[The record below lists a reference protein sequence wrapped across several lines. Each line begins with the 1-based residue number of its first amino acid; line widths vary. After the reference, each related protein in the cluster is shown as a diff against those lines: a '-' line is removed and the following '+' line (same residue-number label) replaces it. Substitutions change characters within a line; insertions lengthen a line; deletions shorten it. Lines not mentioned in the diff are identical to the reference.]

1 MPHSLP
7 SRPALTALCLAIVMP
22 IATGPV
28 SSQQAAGR
36 SHGIIAGMVV
46 DAGTGA
52 PLTGALVVLETV
64 LDGAVLRPAGSGRFI
79 SRGITAVTGNDG
91 VYRLTGLPPG
101 PYRLYVRHLAYRE
114 AAVDLELSQSTFHLS
129 VGLVVQPIR
138 LQPVEVEMP
147 GQSFG
152 RTRTAIDEARFG
164 RTDAEGMRQER
175 FFESDARVLTQS
187 DVTEAVT
194 LGESDLL
201 RAIQRLPGV
210 SARDDYSAGVWTRGA
225 PWGQTRAYYD
235 GQPLFNPVHAF
246 GLLSSLTPDAV
257 GLASFHPGVRSASM
271 GEGAAGVLWLTSRA
285 ADRAGVHGLGE
296 ISVASARAAV
306 ETASRDG
313 TRGVVL
319 SARRSYLDLA
329 TSLAR
334 LAGGDSALY
343 VPYAFLDLSAR
354 ADFRLDARTG
364 LELSGLWTEDDIR
377 GRLGSLL
384 QPTRGYWGNQVAR
397 GTVEHGAG
405 GVRSRTSLGVSRFQ
419 GLINPPAPKRRS
431 ATAAFADEA
440 SEPGMPPRVAP
451 RHGSTRNQLTV
462 ITTATEIAQAS
473 GTRRPIWATGAQF
486 TSYTQS
492 FGGQLPRPYPVT
504 VLPDTLLIDD
514 ALIVPAA
521 WAERRW
527 FASPSFAVETGLR
540 VEFPSGV
547 QNAPGV
553 AASPRLTLRFTT
565 PGGRATV
572 STGVA
577 RSWQYTQALAPA
589 GPSVGPDLYLTD
601 VWLLAGDT
609 IPAIR
614 SDIATLGGELSLG
627 NAWVAGAT
635 GYYRRATGV
644 AAPDPEPGVLSNQR
658 PIFVPAVNDATG
670 VELGLRRIVGWITA
684 SLSYTL
690 ARSMLRARGLRYPS
704 SADRRHT
711 VDATA
716 MIRLTPG
723 SRVGA
728 ALTAGSGSPYS
739 RVILGARLDSLGQET
754 TDTLAM
760 SIGAPNG
767 QRTPAYA
774 AVDLLWDWEG
784 TLGRARVGAFVQIRN
799 VLNRSNAVTYTG
811 SIQPC
816 VQAPPTLVSV
826 PSGACDRFDRGIPLL
841 PLAGV
846 RIAF

>member
-7 SRPALTALCLAIVMP
+7 CRPALTALSLAIVMP
-22 IATGPV
+22 IAT
-28 SSQQAAGR
+28 SSPAAQLTTSR
-36 SHGIIAGMVV
+36 SNGIIAGMVV

-52 PLTGALVVLETV
+52 PLNGALVVLETV
-64 LDGAVLRPAGSGRFI
+64 LDGAVLRPATSGQFI
-79 SRGITAVTGNDG
+79 SRGITAVTGTDG
-91 VYRLTGLPPG
+91 VYRLTGLAPG

-138 LQPVEVEMP
+138 LQPVEVEIP

-152 RTRTAIDEARFG
+152 RTRTAIDEARLG

-210 SARDDYSAGVWTRGA
+210 SARDDYSAGLWTRGA

-257 GLASFHPGVRSASM
+257 GLASFHPGVRSASI
-271 GEGAAGVLWLTSRA
+271 GEGAAGVLSLTSRA
-285 ADRAGVHGLGE
+285 ADRAGFHGLGE
-296 ISVASARAAV
+296 LSVASARAAL

-313 TRGVVL
+313 TRGIVV
-319 SARRSYLDLA
+319 SARRSYVDLA

-343 VPYAFLDLSAR
+343 VPYAFMDLSAR
-354 ADFRLDARTG
+354 ADLRLGARTG
-364 LELSGLWTEDDIR
+364 LEVSGLWTEDDIR

-397 GTVEHGAG
+397 GTVEHGAS
-405 GVRSRTSLGVSRFQ
+405 GVRSRTSVGVSRFQ
-419 GLINPPAPKRRS
+419 GLINPPAPRRRS
-431 ATAAFADEA
+431 RGAASPAQLDA
-440 SEPGMPPRVAP
+440 GGNDTPPVPPRVAP
-451 RHGSTRNQLTV
+451 GHGSTRNELAV
-462 ITTATEIAQAS
+462 ITAGTEVAQAS
-473 GTRRPIWATGAQF
+473 GTRRPTWATGAQF
-486 TSYTQS
+486 TFYGQS

-514 ALIVPAA
+514 ALVVPAV
-521 WAERRW
+521 WAEKRW

-540 VEFPSGV
+540 VEIPPGV
-547 QNAPGV
+547 QNAPLV
-553 AASPRLTLRFTT
+553 AASPRLTLRYTT

-635 GYYRRATGV
+635 G
-644 AAPDPEPGVLSNQR
+644 
-658 PIFVPAVNDATG
+658 
-670 VELGLRRIVGWITA
+670 
-684 SLSYTL
+684 
-690 ARSMLRARGLRYPS
+690 
-704 SADRRHT
+704 
-711 VDATA
+711 
-716 MIRLTPG
+716 
-723 SRVGA
+723 
-728 ALTAGSGSPYS
+728 
-739 RVILGARLDSLGQET
+739 
-754 TDTLAM
+754 
-760 SIGAPNG
+760 
-767 QRTPAYA
+767 
-774 AVDLLWDWEG
+774 
-784 TLGRARVGAFVQIRN
+784 
-799 VLNRSNAVTYTG
+799 
-811 SIQPC
+811 
-816 VQAPPTLVSV
+816 
-826 PSGACDRFDRGIPLL
+826 
-841 PLAGV
+841 
-846 RIAF
+846 